1 MRRYWRGEIM
11 KKLEALL
18 EHIKIYRLLQQRNRK
33 TSGKCMPLDA
43 LLKEQNLSV

>member
-11 KKLEALL
+11 KELEALL
-18 EHIKIYRLLQQRNRK
+18 EHIEIYRLLQRRKRK
-33 TSGKCMPLDA
+33 TSGKRMNLDT